1 MIGGRNDITSSLSAR
16 GVAQGVIE
24 RAFMTIPFIDLQ
36 AQRLRLGGKIEAAVA
51 DAVVGGAWV
60 MGPQVR
66 QFEADLAAFGA
77 AKHALGC
84 ANGTDALAL
93 PLMAWGVGRGDAVFV
108 PSFTFAAT
116 AEVVPWFDAEPVFI
130 DVDEATYNMDPA
142 HLEAAIEAT
151 LKEGRLKPRV
161 VIAVDLFGQPA
172 DYPAIKAICDKYGL
186 KLISDSAQGFGCTID
201 GEHPLKWADITTTS
215 FFPAKPLGCYGDGG
229 AVLTND
235 DELAQLIDSI
245 RVHGKAVA
253 VDLKDKTFDHDP
265 KYLNMRIG
273 LNSRLDTI
281 QAAVLIEKLK
291 VFGQEIE
298 WRNRI
303 AARYNDG
310 LRAHVAAVPDVPAG
324 NVSNWAQ
331 YTIEHEDRDALA
343 AHLKEQGVPTAVY
356 YPIPLHLQPAY
367 DMYPRGP
374 QGLPVTERL
383 MQRVISLPM
392 HSDLDEATQDRIIAA
407 VASFKA

>member
-1 MIGGRNDITSSLSAR
+1 M
-16 GVAQGVIE
+16 
-24 RAFMTIPFIDLQ
+24 IPFIDLQ
-36 AQRLRLGGKIEAAVA
+36 AQRVRLGGKIEAAVA
-51 DAVVGGAWV
+51 EAVVGGAWV

-66 QFEADLAAFGA
+66 QFETDLAAFGQA
-77 AKHALGC
+77 RHALGC

-93 PLMAWGVGRGDAVFV
+93 PLMAWGIGRGDAVFV

-116 AEVVPWFDAEPVFI
+116 AEVVPWFDAEPVFV
-130 DVDEATYNMDPA
+130 DVDEKTYNMSPA
-142 HLEAAIEAT
+142 ALEAAIDGIKA
-151 LKEGRLKPRV
+151 EGRLTPRV

-172 DYPAIKAICDKYGL
+172 DYPAIKAICDKHGL

-201 GEHPLKWADITTTS
+201 GAHPLKWADVTTTS

-229 AVLTND
+229 AVLTDD
-235 DELAQLIDSI
+235 DELAQLMDSI

-253 VDLKDKTFDHDP
+253 VDLKDRVFDHDP

-298 WRNRI
+298 WRNAA
-303 AARYNDG
+303 AARYNAG
-310 LRAHVAAVPDVPAG
+310 LRPHVSAVPDVPAG
-324 NVSNWAQ
+324 NISNWAQ
-331 YTIEHEDRDALA
+331 YTIEHPDRDDLA
-343 AHLKEQGVPTAVY
+343 AHLKAHDIPTAVY

-367 DMYPRGP
+367 EHYPRGAG
-374 QGLPVTERL
+374 GLPVTERL
-383 MQRVISLPM
+383 KDVVISLPM
-392 HSDLDEATQDRIIAA
+392 HSDLDAATQDRIVAA
-407 VASFKA
+407 VAAYKG

>member
-1 MIGGRNDITSSLSAR
+1 
-16 GVAQGVIE
+16 
-24 RAFMTIPFIDLQ
+24 MTIPFIDLQ
-36 AQRLRLGGKIEAAVA
+36 AQRLRLAGKIEAAVQE
-51 DAVVGGAWV
+51 AVVGGAWV

-66 QFEADLAAFGA
+66 QFEADLAAFGK

-93 PLMAWGVGRGDAVFV
+93 PLMAWGIGRGDAVFV

-116 AEVVPWFDAEPVFI
+116 AEVVPWFDAEPVFV
-130 DVDEATYNMDPA
+130 DVDENTYNMDPA
-142 HLEAAIEAT
+142 ALERAIEGVKA
-151 LKEGRLKPRV
+151 EGRLTPRV

-172 DYPAIKAICDKYGL
+172 DYPAIKAICDKYDL
-186 KLISDSAQGFGCTID
+186 KLISDSAQGFGCMID
-201 GEHPLKWADITTTS
+201 GAHPLKWADVTTTS

-235 DELAQLIDSI
+235 DDLAQLMDSI
-245 RVHGKAVA
+245 RVHGKAVG
-253 VDLKDKTFDHDP
+253 VDLKDRTFDHDP

-298 WRNRI
+298 WRNAA
-303 AARYNDG
+303 AARYNEG
-310 LRAHVAAVPDVPAG
+310 LRAHVAKVPDVPAG

-331 YTIEHEDRDALA
+331 YTIEHPDRDALA
-343 AHLKEQGVPTAVY
+343 AHLKDQGVPTAVY

-367 DMYPRGP
+367 EHFPCGAG
-374 QGLPVTERL
+374 GLPVTERL
-383 MQRVISLPM
+383 KDVVISLPM
-392 HSDLDEATQDRIIAA
+392 HSDLDAQTQDRIIAA

>member
-1 MIGGRNDITSSLSAR
+1 M
-16 GVAQGVIE
+16 
-24 RAFMTIPFIDLQ
+24 IPFIDLQ
-36 AQRLRLGGKIEAAVA
+36 AQRLRLAGKIEAAVQE
-51 DAVVGGAWV
+51 AVVGGAWV

-66 QFEADLAAFGA
+66 QFEADLAAFGR

-93 PLMAWGVGRGDAVFV
+93 PLMAWGIGRGDAVFV

-116 AEVVPWFDAEPVFI
+116 AEVVPWFDAEPVFV
-130 DVDEATYNMDPA
+130 DVDADTYNMDPVA
-142 HLEAAIEAT
+142 LERAIEGIKA
-151 LKEGRLKPRV
+151 EGRLTPRV

-172 DYPAIKAICDKYGL
+172 DYPAIRAICDKHGL
-186 KLISDSAQGFGCTID
+186 KLIADSAQGFGCTIG

-235 DELAQLIDSI
+235 DELAQLIDSV

-253 VDLKDKTFDHDP
+253 VDLKDRTFDHDP

-291 VFGQEIE
+291 VFGEEIT

-303 AARYNDG
+303 AARYNQG
-310 LRAHVAAVPDVPAG
+310 LRPHVAKVPDVPAG
-324 NVSNWAQ
+324 NISNWAQ
-331 YTIEHEDRDALA
+331 YTVEHPDRDGLI
-343 AHLKEQGVPTAVY
+343 AHLKAHDVPTAVY

-367 DMYPRGP
+367 AHFPRGAG
-374 QGLPVTERL
+374 GLPVTERL
-383 MQRVISLPM
+383 KDVVFSLPM
-392 HSDLDEATQDRIIAA
+392 HADLDEATQDKVIAA
-407 VASFKA
+407 VASYKGQA

>member
-1 MIGGRNDITSSLSAR
+1 M
-16 GVAQGVIE
+16 
-24 RAFMTIPFIDLQ
+24 IPFIDLQ
-36 AQRLRLGGKIEAAVA
+36 AQRLRLAGKIEAAVQ

-66 QFEADLAAFGA
+66 QLEADLAAFGH

-116 AEVVPWFDAEPVFI
+116 AEVVPWFDAEPVFV
-130 DVDEATYNMDPA
+130 DVDADTYNMDPA
-142 HLEAAIEAT
+142 ALDRAIAAIKA
-151 LKEGRLKPRV
+151 EGRLTPRV

-172 DYPAIKAICDKYGL
+172 DYAAIKTICDKHGL

-201 GEHPLKWADITTTS
+201 GDHPLKWADVTTTS

-235 DELAQLIDSI
+235 EELAQLMDSI

-253 VDLKDKTFDHDP
+253 VDLKDRSFDHDP

-291 VFGQEIE
+291 VFSQEIE
-298 WRNRI
+298 WRNAA
-303 AARYNDG
+303 AARYNEG
-310 LRAHVAAVPDVPAG
+310 LRPHVAKVPDVPKG
-324 NVSNWAQ
+324 NISNWAQ
-331 YTIEHEDRDALA
+331 YTIEHPNRDALA
-343 AHLKEQGVPTAVY
+343 VHLKEQGVPTAVY

-367 DMYPRGP
+367 EHYPRGAG
-374 QGLPVTERL
+374 GLPVTERL
-383 MQRVISLPM
+383 KDVVVSLPM
-392 HSDLDEATQDRIIAA
+392 HSDLDEATQAKVIAA
-407 VASFKA
+407 VASFKG

>member
-1 MIGGRNDITSSLSAR
+1 
-16 GVAQGVIE
+16 
-24 RAFMTIPFIDLQ
+24 MTIPFIDLQ
-36 AQRLRLGGKIEAAVA
+36 AQRLRLGGKIEAAVQE
-51 DAVVGGAWV
+51 AVVGGAWV

-66 QFEADLAAFGA
+66 QFEADLAAFGE

-93 PLMAWGVGRGDAVFV
+93 PLMAWGIGRGDAVFV

-116 AEVVPWFDAEPVFI
+116 AEVVPWFDAEPVFV
-130 DVDEATYNMDPA
+130 DVDENTYNMDPA
-142 HLEAAIEAT
+142 ALERAIEGIKA
-151 LKEGRLKPRV
+151 EGRLTPRV

-172 DYPAIKAICDKYGL
+172 DYPAIKAVCDRHGL

-201 GEHPLKWADITTTS
+201 GAHPLKWADVTTTS

-235 DELAQLIDSI
+235 DELAQLMDSI
-245 RVHGKAVA
+245 RIHGKAVG
-253 VDLKDKTFDHDP
+253 VDLKDRTFDHDP
-265 KYLNMRIG
+265 KYLNMRVG

-291 VFGQEIE
+291 VFAQEIE
-298 WRNRI
+298 WRNTA
-303 AARYNDG
+303 AARYNEG
-310 LRAHVAAVPDVPAG
+310 LRSHVAKVPDVPAG

-331 YTIEHEDRDALA
+331 YTVEHPDRDALA
-343 AHLKEQGVPTAVY
+343 AHLKDQGVPTAVY

-367 DMYPRGP
+367 EHYPRGAG
-374 QGLPVTERL
+374 GLPVTERL
-383 MQRVISLPM
+383 KDVVISLPM
-392 HSDLDEATQDRIIAA
+392 HSDLDAATQDRIIAA

>member
-1 MIGGRNDITSSLSAR
+1 M
-16 GVAQGVIE
+16 
-24 RAFMTIPFIDLQ
+24 IPFIDLQ
-36 AQRLRLGGKIEAAVA
+36 AQRLRLAGKIEAAVQ

-66 QFEADLAAFGA
+66 QFEADLAAFGQ

-116 AEVVPWFDAEPVFI
+116 AEVVPWFDAEPVFV
-130 DVDEATYNMDPA
+130 DVDADTYNIDPA
-142 HLEAAIEAT
+142 ALERAIEGIKA
-151 LKEGRLKPRV
+151 EGRLTPLV

-172 DYPAIKAICDKYGL
+172 DYPAIKAVCDKHGL

-201 GEHPLKWADITTTS
+201 SAHPLKWADVTTTS

-235 DELAQLIDSI
+235 DELAQLMDSI

-253 VDLKDKTFDHDP
+253 VDLKDRTFDHDP

-298 WRNRI
+298 WRNAA
-303 AARYNDG
+303 AARYNDA
-310 LRAHVAAVPDVPAG
+310 LRAHVAKVPDVPAG
-324 NVSNWAQ
+324 NISNWAQ
-331 YTIEHEDRDALA
+331 YTIEHPDRDGLA
-343 AHLKEQGVPTAVY
+343 AHLKANDVPTAVY

-367 DMYPRGP
+367 EHYPRGAG
-374 QGLPVTERL
+374 GLPVTERL
-383 MQRVISLPM
+383 KDVVVSLPM
-392 HSDLDEATQDRIIAA
+392 HSDLDAATQDRIVAA
-407 VASFKA
+407 VASYKA